1 MHRCTRQRFVGVL
14 DSRLPVD
21 RFLEDCAMSELT
33 SDQMIKW
40 LERFAALLAENKDHL
55 TQLDSAI
62 GDADHGANMDRG
74 FKAVLGKK
82 AEFQGK
88 DISTVFKTVAMT
100 FISTACRASGPLY
113 CTFLLQATLPAGR
126 QPSII
131 PAQLAA

>member
-1 MHRCTRQRFVGVL
+1 
-14 DSRLPVD
+14 
-21 RFLEDCAMSELT
+21 MSELT

-82 AEFQGK
+82 TEFQGK
-88 DISTVFKTVAMT
+88 DVATVFKTVAMT
-100 FISTACRASGPLY
+100 LISTVGGASGPPSS
-113 CTFLLQATLPAGR
+113 CR
-126 QPSII
+126 QHRSQQGNHQSQPRS
-131 PAQLAA
+131 LARSWKKG

>member
-1 MHRCTRQRFVGVL
+1 
-14 DSRLPVD
+14 
-21 RFLEDCAMSELT
+21 MSELT

-88 DISTVFKTVAMT
+88 DIAEGNRRSPRTSSARFWKKA
-100 FISTACRASGPLY
+100 
-113 CTFLLQATLPAGR
+113 
-126 QPSII
+126 
-131 PAQLAA
+131 